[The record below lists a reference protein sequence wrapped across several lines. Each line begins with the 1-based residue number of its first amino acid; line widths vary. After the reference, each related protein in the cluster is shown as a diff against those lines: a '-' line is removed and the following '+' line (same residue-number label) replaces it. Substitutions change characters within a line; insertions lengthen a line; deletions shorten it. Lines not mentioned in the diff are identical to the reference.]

1 MYVCLRRADRRS
13 KNWSGGWGYILPTLV
28 AIVLTDLSKNEGG
41 GRAPDFPGSYGHS
54 EVGLLAKTSIHL
66 EALAKG
72 LCRCNVSTECIY
84 SRTLKN
90 HHSEGQNRQLSWKI
104 ACRELNA

>member
-1 MYVCLRRADRRS
+1 MYARAGPTDGL
-13 KNWSGGWGYILPTLV
+13 KMGGGEYILSTLV
-28 AIVLTDLSKNEGG
+28 AIGLTDLSKNEGEEG
-41 GRAPDFPGSYGHS
+41 APASPGSYGHL

-90 HHSEGQNRQLSWKI
+90 HHSEGQNRQLS
-104 ACRELNA
+104 

>member
-1 MYVCLRRADRRS
+1 MYARAGPTDGL
-13 KNWSGGWGYILPTLV
+13 KMGGGEDILFTLV
-28 AIVLTDLSKNEGG
+28 AIGVSDLSKNEGEEG
-41 GRAPDFPGSYGHS
+41 APASPGSYGHL

-90 HHSEGQNRQLSWKI
+90 HHS
-104 ACRELNA
+104 

>member
-1 MYVCLRRADRRS
+1 MREGEYV
-13 KNWSGGWGYILPTLV
+13 LPTLV
-28 AIVLTDLSKNEGG
+28 AIGLNDLSKNEEEGG
-41 GRAPDFPGSYGHS
+41 ALAFPGSYGHP

-90 HHSEGQNRQLSWKI
+90 HHSAGQNRQLS
-104 ACRELNA
+104 